1 MKHLSNVSIEE
12 YYQLNGTITDGHIN
26 ELLDRAQKY
35 EDLKT
40 HIHAAEKYINNTF
53 RLQLVIE
60 HVANLMLNFN
70 VTGKVHVNDI
80 STIHDYL
87 IDVRENFE
95 TDSDIFYLD
104 IEE

>member
-12 YYQLNGTITDGHIN
+12 YYRLNGTITDGHIN

-40 HIHAAEKYINNTF
+40 HIHA
-53 RLQLVIE
+53 
-60 HVANLMLNFN
+60 
-70 VTGKVHVNDI
+70 
-80 STIHDYL
+80 YL